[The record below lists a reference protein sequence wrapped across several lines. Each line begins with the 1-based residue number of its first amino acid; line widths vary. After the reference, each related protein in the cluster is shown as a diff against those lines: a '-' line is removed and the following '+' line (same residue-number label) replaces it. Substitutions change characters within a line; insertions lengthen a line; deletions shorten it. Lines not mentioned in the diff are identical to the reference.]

1 MKNKRLASKLRQGT
15 RGGSLPGSRSAGDE
29 RRTLAGIALG
39 EDSLTDDCERASS
52 QAREA
57 RSRDVSILLHRTIL
71 QLFPSNN
78 GTEEVAAEGGSNG
91 AWEPRPTGEK
101 SEVPSFGPNAR
112 ALNDRYTAAPV
123 AGIRSRFPLWKRL
136 LDLCLIFLTMCIWLP
151 LMVLIMCLIKI
162 VSPGPAFYRQ
172 ERIGFRGRPFMI
184 FKFRSMKVN
193 AETRTHEE
201 YVEKLMRSEAPLTK
215 LDANDP
221 RLTSFG
227 RFLRMTGLD
236 ELPQLFNVLRGDM
249 SLVGPRPCTSP
260 EFASYLAWQKTR
272 VAAPPGLTGYWQVNG
287 KNKTTF
293 NEMMEMDLHYA
304 REMSLWLDL
313 SIIWNTLPAIFEQT
327 FECFARRSSKRKDEE
342 LIAVFP
348 HRRYDGITK
357 QI

>member
-1 MKNKRLASKLRQGT
+1 
-15 RGGSLPGSRSAGDE
+15 
-29 RRTLAGIALG
+29 
-39 EDSLTDDCERASS
+39 
-52 QAREA
+52 
-57 RSRDVSILLHRTIL
+57 
-71 QLFPSNN
+71 
-78 GTEEVAAEGGSNG
+78 
-91 AWEPRPTGEK
+91 
-101 SEVPSFGPNAR
+101 
-112 ALNDRYTAAPV
+112 
-123 AGIRSRFPLWKRL
+123 
-136 LDLCLIFLTMCIWLP
+136 
-151 LMVLIMCLIKI
+151 MCLIKI

-260 EFASYLAWQKTR
+260 EFASYLTWQKTR

-327 FECFARRSSKRKDEE
+327 FECFVRRSSKRKDEE

-348 HRRYDGITK
+348 HRGYDGITK

>member
-1 MKNKRLASKLRQGT
+1 MKNKRLASKLRQRT
-15 RGGSLPGSRSAGDE
+15 KGGSLPGLRSVRDE

-39 EDSLTDDCERASS
+39 EDSLTGDCERPPSS
-52 QAREA
+52 AGEA
-57 RSRDVSILLHRTIL
+57 RSRAVSILLHRAIL
-71 QLFPSNN
+71 QLFSSNN
-78 GTEEVAAEGGSNG
+78 GTEEVATEASSNR
-91 AWEPRPTGEK
+91 AWEPWPTGETF
-101 SEVPSFGPNAR
+101 EAPSSGPNAR
-112 ALNDRYTAAPV
+112 ALNERYTAAPV
-123 AGIRSRFPLWKRL
+123 AGTRSRFPLWKRL

-193 AETRTHEE
+193 AETRSHEE

-227 RFLRMTGLD
+227 RLLRTTGLD

-260 EFASYLAWQKTR
+260 EFASYLPWQKTR

-293 NEMMEMDLHYA
+293 NEMMRMDLHYA

-313 SIIWNTLPAIFEQT
+313 SIIWNTIPAIFEQT
-327 FECFARRSSKRKDEE
+327 FESFATRSSKRKDEE
-342 LIAVFP
+342 LMAALP
-348 HRRYDGITK
+348 RRRYGTLTK